1 MKKLSLILFTIFS
14 QMAVGAFCVLWGLQ
28 LYYFSRYEVFLVEQV
43 TLAPL
48 LVLEAIM
55 LGSLL
60 ISLLHLGSPGIAY
73 RAIANLRSSWLSREI
88 LFAVLFTGTS
98 VIFTGMQLWQIGSF
112 GLRAGVAGLA
122 AFFGLMLIYV
132 MSRLYMIRTV
142 PMWNTGYTLLSFLL
156 TAFILGGLL
165 VTFTIRIYTPEVF
178 ISGSSSALVMVTSIS
193 GLIFFLLGSELVLIF
208 AKFVHMV
215 SGSPG
220 MKEAAL
226 ALFDKYK
233 HVFYLRLV
241 IGASGM
247 GTLGF
252 MIFQARYDSGFY
264 YICFTLVLVAELL
277 DRALFYTA
285 RDVSGM

>member
-28 LYYFSRYEVFLVEQV
+28 LNYSSQLETTLLEHI

-48 LVLEAIM
+48 LIAVATM
-55 LGSLL
+55 VMSLL
-60 ISLLHLGSPGIAY
+60 FSLLHLGSPTIAY
-73 RAIANLRSSWLSREI
+73 KAIINLRSSWLSREI

-98 VIFTGMQLWQIGSF
+98 VIFAGMQFWQIASF
-112 GLRAGVAGLA
+112 GFRSGVAGLA

-142 PMWNTGYTLLSFLL
+142 PIWNTGYTLLSFFL

-165 VTFTIRIYTPEVF
+165 VAFTIRIYTPGYF
-178 ISGSSSALVMVTSIS
+178 IYGLSSALIMVTSIS
-193 GLIFFLLGSELVLIF
+193 GLVFFLLGSEFVSIL

-241 IGASGM
+241 IGALGM
-247 GTLGF
+247 GILGF
-252 MIFQARYDSGFY
+252 IIFQARYDTGFY

-277 DRALFYTA
+277 DRYLFYSA
-285 RDVSGM
+285 RDVSGI